1 MDSGRRVK
9 IFSQMHAKLNN
20 SFWMNNCAVVGE
32 RENGK
37 NKKKKDLLINATLIS
52 LTLELNT

>member
-37 NKKKKDLLINATLIS
+37 NKKKKTC
-52 LTLELNT
+52 